1 MNIFCNKTKVA
12 LAVAALAASTAA
24 QAAPVGMHVDS
35 IVGGIDPLYAV
46 YNADATGVG
55 PLTLG
60 ASSVSNAQAAL
71 DDGNGDAS
79 KPGGN
84 VELGKFGSDPWT
96 LMQGTVG
103 GKYITLRS
111 LIDSD
116 WGTRANPAGLTTQ
129 YIQGAAMASFGALLN
144 TDQLGDALDAFFT
157 PIPLLGNK
165 TPWQRLSDPNISY
178 VYLDGH
184 TVNVG
189 LEGFLDAEL
198 FLEGVFGI
206 PLPAKPPGQYYQ
218 ASEVVEVCLGGAG
231 NCEYLYGFFAT
242 DSLVFGPDGYSF
254 TGNFNTQIPEPASL
268 ALLGVGLLGLCLGR
282 RRRA

>member
-1 MNIFCNKTKVA
+1 MNVFCSKTKVA
-12 LAVAALAASTAA
+12 LAVAALAVSAAA
-24 QAAPVGMHVDS
+24 QAAPVGMLVSS
-35 IVGGIDPLYAV
+35 IGSPYAV
-46 YNADATGVG
+46 YNAGPTGVG

-60 ASSVSNAQAAL
+60 VSSVSNAQAAL

-103 GKYITLRS
+103 GKQITLRS
-111 LIDSD
+111 LIESD
-116 WGTRANPAGLTTQ
+116 WGTRATPTGLTTQ
-129 YIQGAAMASFGALLN
+129 YIQGAAMATVGAPL
-144 TDQLGDALDAFFT
+144 DSVQLGDALDLFYM
-157 PIPLLGNK
+157 PSLLLGNK

-189 LEGFLDAEL
+189 LEGFLDAKL
-198 FLEGVFGI
+198 FLEGIFDI
-206 PLPAKPPGQYYQ
+206 DLPDKDPGEYYQ

-242 DSLVFGPDGYSF
+242 DSLVVGPDGYSF
-254 TGNFNTQIPEPASL
+254 TGNFNTRIPEPASL
-268 ALLGVGLLGLCLGR
+268 ALLGIGLLGLCLGR